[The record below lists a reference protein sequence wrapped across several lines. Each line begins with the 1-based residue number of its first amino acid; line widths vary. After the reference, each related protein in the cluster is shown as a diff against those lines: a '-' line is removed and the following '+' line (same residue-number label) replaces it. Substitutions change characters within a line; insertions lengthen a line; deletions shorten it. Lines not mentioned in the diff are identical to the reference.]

1 MTAPSVPPVPTA
13 LLTER
18 LRLRRWIDDDRV
30 PFAALN
36 ADAEVMRHF
45 PSTLDRA
52 ASDAMI
58 DRIEQSFDRR
68 GLGLWAVELRDR
80 PGSLGFI
87 GLAVPRWDL
96 PITTANPGN
105 EIVEVGWRLARSA
118 WGRGLAPEGARA
130 VLDDG
135 FGRLGLHEIVSF
147 TGTRNLASQRVM
159 QKLGMT
165 RDPED
170 DFDHPALPDGH
181 ELQRHVLF
189 RLRPDDP
196 VRAGARLRP

>member
-1 MTAPSVPPVPTA
+1 MTPVPAAPPVPA
-13 LLTER
+13 ELLTER
-18 LRLRRWIDDDRV
+18 LRLRRWTDDDRA

-36 ADAEVMRHF
+36 ADVEVMRHF

-58 DRIEQSFDRR
+58 ERIEASFEQR
-68 GLGLWAVELRDR
+68 GLGLWAVERRDR
-80 PGSLGFI
+80 PGCLGFV

-96 PITTANPGN
+96 PIETANPGG
-105 EIVEVGWRLARSA
+105 EIVEVGWRLARRA
-118 WGRGLAPEGARA
+118 WGSGLAPEGARA

-135 FGRLGLHEIVSF
+135 FGRLGLDEIVSF

-165 RDPED
+165 RDPGD

-189 RLRPDDP
+189 RIRPDGL
-196 VRAGARLRP
+196 V